1 MKKRIVIK
9 GGLFGIFLL
18 SVVLML
24 KYTNIKNYA
33 EPEYLHTWISE
44 FGPWGPIVYISIYS
58 IAPTL
63 LFPGTPLTI
72 AGGIL
77 FGPIAGTIYA
87 TIGATIGAS
96 FAFLIAR
103 YMARELVTKL
113 FKHGKLSTLD
123 KEVEKQGWKIV
134 AFTRLIP
141 IFPFNFLNYAFGLTS
156 IKFSHYVLAS
166 FIFMLPAIVAFVLF
180 SSSLLDLF
188 KGKVSREFL
197 IGIILVIVI
206 SVIPILYMR
215 IKGKHITNV

>member
-1 MKKRIVIK
+1 MKNSSIIK
-9 GGLFGIFLL
+9 GTLFGVFLVAVVFLL
-18 SVVLML
+18 I
-24 KYTNIKNYA
+24 YTDIKNYV
-33 EPEYLHTWISE
+33 EPEYLHTWISG
-44 FGPWGPIVYISIYS
+44 FGPWGPMVYILIYS
-58 IAPTL
+58 IAPAL

-77 FGPIAGTIYA
+77 FGPIAGTIYTA
-87 TIGATIGAS
+87 IGATIGAS
-96 FAFLIAR
+96 VAFLIAR

-113 FKHGKLSTLD
+113 LIHGKLNTLD

-141 IFPFNFLNYAFGLTS
+141 IFPFNFLNYAFGLTT

-188 KGKVSREFL
+188 KGKVSREFF
-197 IGIILVIVI
+197 IGIILVIVV
-206 SVIPILYMR
+206 SVIPILYKR
-215 IKGKHITNV
+215 IKNKHITNV